1 MESYTFK
8 KLENK
13 DGQIKGLEIGGL
25 LVLENA
31 NDLKRDFLSASR
43 IMDKQ
48 LKINIS
54 DVSDIDLSFIQLLLA
69 FITEMGEQHVTYSLK
84 WNLDDD
90 QKTLLENVG
99 LSSELFINN

>member
-1 MESYTFK
+1 MGGYTFK
-8 KLENK
+8 KLENE
-13 DGQIKGLEIGGL
+13 DGQITGLEIGGL

-31 NDLKRDFLSASR
+31 NDLKRDFLNASR
-43 IMDKQ
+43 IMGKQ

-69 FITEMGEQHVTYSLK
+69 FITEMDEKHVTFSVK

-99 LSSELFINN
+99 LSTDLFINN

>member
-13 DGQIKGLEIGGL
+13 DGQIKGLEISGL

-31 NDLKRDFLSASR
+31 NDLKRDFLSVSR

-48 LKINIS
+48 LKISIS
-54 DVSDIDLSFIQLLLA
+54 DVSDVDLSFIQLLLA
-69 FITEMGEQHVTYSLK
+69 FITEMDEQRVTFSLE

>member
-8 KLENK
+8 KLENEE
-13 DGQIKGLEIGGL
+13 GRIKSLEIGGL

-31 NDLKRDFLSASR
+31 NDLKRDFLSTSR
-43 IMDKQ
+43 VLGKQ

-69 FITEMGEQHVTYSLK
+69 FIAEMNEQHVTFSLE
-84 WNLDDD
+84 WNLEDD

-99 LSSELFINN
+99 LSTELFINN

>member
-31 NDLKRDFLSASR
+31 NDLKRDFLSTSR

-54 DVSDIDLSFIQLLLA
+54 DVLDIDLSFIQLLLA

>member
-31 NDLKRDFLSASR
+31 NDLKRDFLSTSR

-69 FITEMGEQHVTYSLK
+69 FITEMGERHVTYSLK